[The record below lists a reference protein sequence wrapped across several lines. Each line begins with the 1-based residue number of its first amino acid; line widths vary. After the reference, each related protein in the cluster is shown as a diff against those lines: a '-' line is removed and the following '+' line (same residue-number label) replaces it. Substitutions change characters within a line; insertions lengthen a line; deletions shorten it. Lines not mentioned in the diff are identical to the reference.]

1 MSKGV
6 PFPDLTTTKRH
17 FPPGVNRA
25 GADLLSS
32 GDPLIPLM
40 TIPVVL
46 TTRGAM

>member
-6 PFPDLTTTKRH
+6 PCTDLTTMKRH
-17 FPPGVNRA
+17 IPPAVNRA
-25 GADLLSS
+25 RADLLGS

-40 TIPVVL
+40 TIPAVL